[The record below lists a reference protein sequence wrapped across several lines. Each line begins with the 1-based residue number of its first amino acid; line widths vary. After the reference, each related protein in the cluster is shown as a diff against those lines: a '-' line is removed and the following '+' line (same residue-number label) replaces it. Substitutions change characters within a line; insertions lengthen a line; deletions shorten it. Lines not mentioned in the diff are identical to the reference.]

1 MKKIVDKPDLY
12 DLLYEEVTE
21 DIYMYLELLKDK
33 TNILEFGAGTGRVT
47 IPLAKD
53 GHFIDAVDLS
63 SEMLKTLKV
72 KIQNDEFLKKHI
84 NPILGNMCEYV
95 SQKKY
100 DVILIP
106 LTSFNYLL
114 TEQEQEQCLVSV
126 KNNLLDKG
134 FAIIELLSKN
144 TFSDTNKTEKFTFI
158 KRINVDD
165 DSYYDY
171 YRNTMLD
178 LENRKIYQR
187 RLFKYY
193 MNNQF
198 ISEEELEW
206 NNRFVTI
213 EDFTILANKVG
224 LEIEQIYGNCKLD
237 TYNQNSEDV
246 FIKVRRKK

>member
-1 MKKIVDKPDLY
+1 M
-12 DLLYEEVTE
+12 
-21 DIYMYLELLKDK
+21 
-33 TNILEFGAGTGRVT
+33 
-47 IPLAKD
+47 
-53 GHFIDAVDLS
+53 
-63 SEMLKTLKV
+63 
-72 KIQNDEFLKKHI
+72 
-84 NPILGNMCEYV
+84 
-95 SQKKY
+95 
-100 DVILIP
+100 
-106 LTSFNYLL
+106 
-114 TEQEQEQCLVSV
+114 
-126 KNNLLDKG
+126 
-134 FAIIELLSKN
+134 LSKN